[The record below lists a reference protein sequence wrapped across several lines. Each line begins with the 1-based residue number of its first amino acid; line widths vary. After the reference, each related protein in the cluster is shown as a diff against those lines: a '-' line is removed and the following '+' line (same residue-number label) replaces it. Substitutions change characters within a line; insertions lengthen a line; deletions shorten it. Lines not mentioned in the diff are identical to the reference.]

1 MADNQ
6 TSNQAQA
13 NINASTNPSNPAA
26 GSPFWAQPAT
36 PGQASGASAA
46 PGQPLTPG
54 ARQLN
59 DLLDRFA
66 RPFLAKCLTRLIT
79 WGATA
84 ICGYLALAA
93 PDQTWTTQAA
103 ATAAGAACLIAAT
116 TIDRWHHK
124 ADTSR

>member
-1 MADNQ
+1 MNDNQ
-6 TSNQAQA
+6 TQNNSPVNANQTQA
-13 NINASTNPSNPAA
+13 NPASNANQSA
-26 GSPFWAQPAT
+26 GSPFAGQPA
-36 PGQASGASAA
+36 G
-46 PGQPLTPG
+46 PGQPLSPG

-59 DLLDRFA
+59 DLLNRFA

-84 ICGYLALAA
+84 VCGYLALGT
-93 PDQTWTTQAA
+93 PDSTWTTQTA
-103 ATAAGAACLIAAT
+103 ATAASIICLLTAT